1 MFLKTDTLPLD
12 VSFEKITLEGEVF
25 LAKSRLNALRRAFY
39 EKLFRA
45 RTEICGRCYA
55 FQPIPRSSRVGKN
68 EKTALIASDFKDIEN
83 IDVAVFKPDDYKAEP
98 PESFMRGGFEKFI
111 YYPAFASEADLKAVE
126 RLLKTTGADGIYAE
140 NYGGISLPR
149 IKT

>member
-1 MFLKTDTLPLD
+1 MKNC
-12 VSFEKITLEGEVF
+12 S
-25 LAKSRLNALRRAFY
+25 A
-39 EKLFRA
+39 RA
-45 RTEICGRCYA
+45 RKYGGRCYA

-126 RLLKTTGADGIYAE
+126 RLLKRRVRTGFMPKITAE
-140 NYGGISLPR
+140 YLLPR